1 MLKETLDALNV
12 VADGYYADG
21 TFGRGGH
28 SRAIL
33 ARLGATGHLLVMD
46 KDPEAIASAHAQF
59 EQDARVVV
67 RHGSFRYLDRELS
80 ALGWQGKM
88 DGILLDL
95 GVSSP
100 QLDDAQRGFSFRED
114 GPLDMRMD
122 SSSGRSAA
130 EWLASADEQDI
141 ATVLKEYGEERYARR
156 IARAIVQARS
166 GAPINT
172 TRQLAAIVAAANP
185 GWEPGKDPATRSF
198 QAIRIFINGELDDLR
213 ACLPQMLDMLRP
225 GGRLVVISFHSLEDR
240 IVKRFIR
247 DQARGDNYPPD
258 LPVTHV
264 QMNARLRPI
273 GKAQYPSAE
282 EVADNARARSAVLR
296 IAERL

>member
-1 MLKETLDALNV
+1 MLKETLEALNIA
-12 VADGYYADG
+12 ADGFYADG

-130 EWLASADEQDI
+130 EWLAGAL
-141 ATVLKEYGEERYARR
+141 VLRSPRHNEPREKRGPRRAARR
-156 IARAIVQARS
+156 SAGANIRGETIVTRVK
-166 GAPINT
+166 GACPS
-172 TRQLAAIVAAANP
+172 RV
-185 GWEPGKDPATRSF
+185 
-198 QAIRIFINGELDDLR
+198 
-213 ACLPQMLDMLRP
+213 
-225 GGRLVVISFHSLEDR
+225 
-240 IVKRFIR
+240 RFPESR
-247 DQARGDNYPPD
+247 R
-258 LPVTHV
+258 T
-264 QMNARLRPI
+264 
-273 GKAQYPSAE
+273 
-282 EVADNARARSAVLR
+282 
-296 IAERL
+296 